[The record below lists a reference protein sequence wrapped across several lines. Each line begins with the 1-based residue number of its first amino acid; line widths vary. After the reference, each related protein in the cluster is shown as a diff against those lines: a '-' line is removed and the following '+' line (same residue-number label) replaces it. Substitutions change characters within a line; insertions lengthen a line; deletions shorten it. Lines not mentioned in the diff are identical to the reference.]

1 MMPHPYQCLLYC
13 SRPGQAEAGI
23 LVASSG
29 PYIHTFN
36 VHNGTY
42 LSSWPSGQ
50 GLAKSKKDDATAEL
64 GSGLT
69 GKTETYQED
78 SQRPRKRRKSSPPR
92 DDSGSSTEIVVS
104 GGDADDLSPR
114 LKPAISPPVI
124 KLAGTSDGQHVV
136 AVTGEDKCI
145 RVFELPE
152 DGCLIQLSER
162 YVCLGHKSSATDQ
175 EQGDAQKTMCSGFDA
190 RRIYLTM
197 RR

>member
-1 MMPHPYQCLLYC
+1 MPHPYQCLLYC

-36 VHNGTY
+36 VHNGTHI
-42 LSSWPSGQ
+42 STWPSGQ
-50 GLAKSKKDDATAEL
+50 ELGKASKDDATAEL
-64 GSGLT
+64 GSGVT
-69 GKTETYQED
+69 GKTETHQED
-78 SQRPRKRRKSSPPR
+78 PQRPRKRQKLSPPR
-92 DDSGSSTEIVVS
+92 DDSASSAEIVVN
-104 GGDADDLSPR
+104 GGDADDEHAR
-114 LKPAISPPVI
+114 LKQAISPPVI
-124 KLAGTSDGQHVV
+124 KLAGTSDGRHVV

-162 YVCLGHKSSATDQ
+162 YVCLEDQSSAADQ
-175 EQGDAQKTMCSGFDA
+175 DQGDAQKAMCGGFDA
-190 RRIYLTM
+190 RRVYLTM

>member
-1 MMPHPYQCLLYC
+1 MPHPYQCLLYC
-13 SRPGQAEAGI
+13 SRPGKAEAGI

-36 VHNGTY
+36 IHKGTY

-50 GLAKSKKDDATAEL
+50 ELGKSSKDDATAEL

-69 GKTETYQED
+69 GNTETHQED
-78 SQRPRKRRKSSPPR
+78 PQRPRKRRKLSPPR
-92 DDSGSSTEIVVS
+92 DDSGSSAEIVVNS
-104 GGDADDLSPR
+104 GDTDDQNPR

-124 KLAGTSDGQHVV
+124 KLAGTSNGHHVV

-145 RVFELPE
+145 RVFELLE
-152 DGCLIQLSER
+152 DGCLVQLSER
-162 YVCLGHKSSATDQ
+162 YVCLGRESSATDQ
-175 EQGDAQKTMCSGFDA
+175 DQGDAQKTMCSGFDT
-190 RRIYLTM
+190 RRVYLIM

>member
-1 MMPHPYQCLLYC
+1 MPHPYQCLLYC

-50 GLAKSKKDDATAEL
+50 GYGESSKDDATTEL

-69 GKTETYQED
+69 GKTEVDQED
-78 SQRPRKRRKSSPPR
+78 PQRPRKRRKLSPPR
-92 DDSGSSTEIVVS
+92 DDSGSSAEIVVN
-104 GGDADDLSPR
+104 GGDAHDQNPK

-124 KLAGTSDGQHVV
+124 KLAGTSNGHHVV
-136 AVTGEDKCI
+136 AITGEDKCI
-145 RVFELPE
+145 RVFELRE
-152 DGCLIQLSER
+152 NGCLIQLTER
-162 YVCLGHKSSATDQ
+162 YVCLRDESSATNED
-175 EQGDAQKTMCSGFDA
+175 QGDAKKTMCNGFDA
-190 RRIYLTM
+190 
-197 RR
+197 

>member
-42 LSSWPSGQ
+42 LSTWPLGQ
-50 GLAKSKKDDATAEL
+50 EIGKSSKDDATAEL
-64 GSGLT
+64 GSELT
-69 GKTETYQED
+69 AKTETHQED
-78 SQRPRKRRKSSPPR
+78 SQGPRKRRKLSPPR
-92 DDSGSSTEIVVS
+92 DDSGSSTEIVVN
-104 GGDADDLSPR
+104 GGDADAQNPR

-124 KLAGTSDGQHVV
+124 KLAGTSNGHHVV

-145 RVFELPE
+145 RVFELSE
-152 DGCLIQLSER
+152 DGFLIQLSER
-162 YVCLGHKSSATDQ
+162 YVCLAHESSATDQ
-175 EQGDAQKTMCSGFDA
+175 DQGDA
-190 RRIYLTM
+190 
-197 RR
+197 